1 MTTQK
6 RFVRK
11 PGKPKAAAA
20 KPAGPE
26 AQAEALIDLF
36 LRAGPHSCAHWNTET
51 GELFELRTKKGADAA
66 LEAFEERLFA
76 EDGWI
81 EVPWQPSDEAFSV
94 AQAFAEELDDGPSRA
109 ELLLALEGDKPFRAF
124 RAVLAAHPA
133 LARHWRERDREAA
146 AWRLVEVAVALD
158 VELPTD
164 KLRAM
169 AAELAA
175 EQGDDEGEGA
185 GVTEASA
192 LPTGLVPTSRL
203 SIGRSSASQE

>member
-1 MTTQK
+1 MSSTK
-6 RFVRK
+6 RTVRRV
-11 PGKPKAAAA
+11 GKPKAP
-20 KPAGPE
+20 KAGIPGTPE
-26 AQAEALIDLF
+26 ARAEALIDLF

-51 GELFELRTKKGADAA
+51 GELFELRSKKGADAA

-81 EVPWQPSDEAFSV
+81 EVPWQGSDEAFSV
-94 AQAFAEELDDGPSRA
+94 AQAFAEELDEGPSRA

-124 RAVLAAHPA
+124 RAVLSAHPA

-158 VELPTD
+158 VELPTE
-164 KLRAM
+164 KLRSM

-175 EQGDDEGEGA
+175 EQADGDESA
-185 GVTEASA
+185 EAKAA
-192 LPTGLVPTSRL
+192 LPAGLVPTTRL
-203 SIGRSSASQE
+203 SIGRSAAGSEP